1 MCMGKLEDAIR
12 ALERYEKNPTEDNK
26 RLVAATFLILK
37 PDMDRWNELTQR
49 FTVRVQAEN
58 LGWMIV
64 ENME

>member
-1 MCMGKLEDAIR
+1 MGKLEDAIR
-12 ALERYEKNPTEDNK
+12 ALERYEKNPNESNK
-26 RLVAATFLILK
+26 ISAGFAIQ
-37 PDMDRWNELTQR
+37 DMLPYIEKYAGLCQS